1 MEQPISAAGVVKAA
15 NNLQQSD
22 AFAELQRA
30 LNTQPDDAP
39 NGDPVQFAAQ
49 SLVDI
54 ISGIKIQQSSD
65 AAFLAHQQ
73 FITLANNELSDIR
86 NEMLMAVNKVLDG
99 ADALSEAIEQLPDD
113 VKSAAMDNVAT
124 IYEACSFQDITGQR
138 IQNLLKAVS
147 EIEEAMASHVLN
159 FTDGDEAGAG
169 SDDPSDAASD
179 QGQAS
184 NASGIIRDEDLLNGP
199 AHSADAPNQDD
210 IDRLFDEL
218 PASKA

>member
-99 ADALSEAIEQLPDD
+99 ADALSEAMEQLPDD

-147 EIEEAMASHVLN
+147 EIEEAWRAMFSILPMA
-159 FTDGDEAGAG
+159 TRPGP
-169 SDDPSDAASD
+169 DPT
-179 QGQAS
+179 
-184 NASGIIRDEDLLNGP
+184 ILLTRRPIRGRRPMLR
-199 AHSADAPNQDD
+199 A
-210 IDRLFDEL
+210 LFETRIC
-218 PASKA
+218 